1 MLTGSERCLL
11 SPAQALGRP
20 LVPILSRA
28 EGKEMEGTAP
38 LCLSWDWAQGP
49 GPGSFVCDAHLV
61 GVKLQRMHGSTL
73 QMRKLR
79 LSGRVGFFRATIG
92 NSPTAAVLWKY

>member
-11 SPAQALGRP
+11 SPAKVLRHP
-20 LVPILSRA
+20 LVPVPSRA

-38 LCLSWDWAQGP
+38 LCFSWDQAQGS
-49 GPGSFVCDAHLV
+49 GPHSFMYDAHLV
-61 GVKLQRMHGSTL
+61 GAKLQRAHGSTL

-79 LSGRVGFFRATIG
+79 LSGRVGFLRATISS
-92 NSPTAAVLWKY
+92 SPTRAVLWKY